1 MKIIKKDIKIEY
13 DENSLYKVLSENE
26 IIKIVKKHL
35 SMIFLLI
42 AALIAATGKILHST

>member
-1 MKIIKKDIKIEY
+1 MMKIHYVKQ
-13 DENSLYKVLSENE
+13 VLSENE

-42 AALIAATGKILHST
+42 AALIAVTGKILHWT